1 MLRPRVVPCLLIK
14 DSGLVKTK
22 NFLEPKYVGDPLNAV
37 KIYNELE
44 VDELLVLDI
53 DATVKG
59 LNPNEKLISKLA
71 EECRM
76 PLCYGGGVKTVE
88 QFEKLVSLGVEKV
101 AISSAAIENP
111 KIIYEAAKKV
121 GSQSVV
127 VVLDIKYQGIL
138 SKPKITTLNG
148 NHFFDID
155 LFEFIKKIEDLG
167 AGEVVINCID
177 RDGTKNGYDI
187 ELISKIRKISKSI
200 LTLLG
205 GASSFKDIEDLM
217 TKVKTVGCSAGSLFV
232 FKGKFDAVLISYL
245 DKHEREKLKDIK
257 FYD

>member
-14 DSGLVKTK
+14 DNGLVKTK
-22 NFLEPKYVGDPLNAV
+22 KFLEPKYVGDPLNAV

-53 DATVKG
+53 DATTKG

-111 KIIYEAAKKV
+111 QIIYEAAKKV
-121 GSQSVV
+121 GSQSIV

-148 NHFFDID
+148 NRFFNMD

-167 AGEVVINCID
+167 AGEVVINCVD
-177 RDGTKNGYDI
+177 RDGIKNGYDI

-217 TKVKTVGCSAGSLFV
+217 TKVNTVGCSAGSLFV